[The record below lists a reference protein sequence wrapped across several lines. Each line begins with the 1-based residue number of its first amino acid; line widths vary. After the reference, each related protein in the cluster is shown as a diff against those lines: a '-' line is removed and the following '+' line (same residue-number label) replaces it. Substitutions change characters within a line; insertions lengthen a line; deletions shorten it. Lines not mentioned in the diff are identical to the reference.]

1 MGKIIQNGVIY
12 TGTGSGG
19 GGGASSVDQLTDVQ
33 LTTPTTGDELVYNS
47 SLTSPYKWENK
58 KLTWTGTQAQYD
70 LIATPDPDV
79 TYYITDASP
88 LTANLGSLADV
99 VISNV
104 ADENNLRYNATSGKW
119 ENKSD
124 FIVKNSLGTTVF
136 NVYGNP
142 SNHNG
147 EVIVY
152 DSNGTARNL
161 IGNGNHYICNSSGNL
176 VAAIGTIGNYVNL
189 DFYDSLDL
197 SSKSISM
204 YGDTGLI
211 QCKGISTGSGTVTLS
226 SKTAASGGTD
236 LSLVTTGEKYSW
248 NNLANQVKELRLISQ
263 TFSLSANSSIT
274 IQANSTRI
282 MCLLYGTSDSE
293 YVRSIAY
300 LIGGYVTASRCT
312 VTNLTGLTGVT
323 INSSSTTDMKFVIT
337 NTQNF
342 TVPIYIY
349 NLIGEGFTLV
359 T

>member
-12 TGTGSGG
+12 TGTGGGG

-88 LTANLGSLADV
+88 VTANLGSLADV
-99 VISNV
+99 TISNV

-136 NVYGNP
+136 NVYENP

-248 NNLANQVKELRLISQ
+248 GNMVSKTDLV
-263 TFSLSANSSIT
+263 IT
-274 IQANSTRI
+274 
-282 MCLLYGTSDSE
+282 DSE
-293 YVRSIAY
+293 YYGNGTTQAQAISSIVTKYGKKTLIFKFIINGDSWYEGTISFYDNTQGGGY
-300 LIGGYVTASRCT
+300 LIR
-312 VTNLTGLTGVT
+312 N
-323 INSSSTTDMKFVIT
+323 STTPKLYAIAI
-337 NTQNF
+337 QND
-342 TVPIYIY
+342 TVY
-349 NLIGEGFTLV
+349 LSEK
-359 T
+359 